1 MTKMK
6 CPGQDTRFWTP
17 DDICEAPCKFCG
29 AAVEFFKDDVRRN
42 CPGCGRRIVNPRV
55 QLGCAEWCEHADE
68 CLGAEAPEVSQTP
81 TETSRRASK
90 PSSSH
95 KASKGS

>member
-17 DDICEAPCKFCG
+17 GDICEFPCASCG
-29 AAVEFFKDDVRRN
+29 AVVEFFKDDVGRK
-42 CPGCGRRIVNPRV
+42 CPGCGRRMVNPRV
-55 QLGCAEWCEHADE
+55 TLGCAEWCEHAEE
-68 CLGAEAPEVSQTP
+68 CLGTAPPKANQASNEA
-81 TETSRRASK
+81 SRRAST

-95 KASKGS
+95 KASNGS